1 MIGKSSQI
9 DQLSALLNQSQAKH
23 EIISS
28 NLANVN
34 TPNFQ
39 TKDIRFDD
47 VLSQISG
54 IATPGKDGKI
64 YNVEGLVARQ
74 DGNNVDVDR
83 ELSNM
88 TKKRVGVSNL
98 HANHRQ
104 QIGNLSGSH
113 YWPILSRFFTR
124 QVPEI
129 FGNSIWANF

>member
-88 TKKRVGVSNL
+88 TKNAL
-98 HANHRQ
+98 EYQ
-104 QIGNLSGSH
+104 TYTQIIASKLGTYRAAITGRS
-113 YWPILSRFFTR
+113 
-124 QVPEI
+124 
-129 FGNSIWANF
+129 